1 MTLNYK
7 LVIEAGSG
15 MKRIFVVALAFL
27 ISGFAPAQAKLGEA
41 FDAYKARIANAFT
54 PAGQR
59 GNYYMFNMK
68 VEPKEAMAS
77 PGYAGGLTV
86 TVTNGKVTGQSL
98 AIRPGLDALVG
109 GTLAAM
115 HGMVFAYEAIGK
127 PLAKDK
133 TQGDAEFKA
142 FSTAVGQAF
151 LGQPQNVRYPGYGG
165 VITLSRDGTG
175 NLIVACRNPGA
186 PAVSSG
192 TPASSTSAAA
202 QK

>member
-1 MTLNYK
+1 
-7 LVIEAGSG
+7 V
-15 MKRIFVVALAFL
+15 KRILVVLLASL
-27 ISGFAPAQAKLGEA
+27 LGWTSPAQAKLGED
-41 FDAYKARIANAFT
+41 FNAYKNRIAPAFT

-68 VEPKEAMAS
+68 VEQKEAMAS

-98 AIRPGLDALVG
+98 ALRPGLEALVG
-109 GTLAAM
+109 GTLAAI
-115 HGMVFAYEAIGK
+115 HGMAFAYEAIGK
-127 PLAKDK
+127 PLPKAKA
-133 TQGDAEFKA
+133 QGEAEFKA

-151 LGQPQNVRYPGYGG
+151 LGQPQNVRYPGFSGL
-165 VITLSRDGTG
+165 ITLSRDNTG

-186 PAVSSG
+186 PAA
-192 TPASSTSAAA
+192 PSTSSSANTQSAA